1 MKERKYSMDNFKF
14 IDQFD
19 PSRDLT
25 DELAGITF
33 QTQYTNLS
41 EREKKLVFLKVNGYN
56 RMPPTI
62 KLLWL

>member
-1 MKERKYSMDNFKF
+1 MKNF

-19 PSRDLT
+19 PSKDLT